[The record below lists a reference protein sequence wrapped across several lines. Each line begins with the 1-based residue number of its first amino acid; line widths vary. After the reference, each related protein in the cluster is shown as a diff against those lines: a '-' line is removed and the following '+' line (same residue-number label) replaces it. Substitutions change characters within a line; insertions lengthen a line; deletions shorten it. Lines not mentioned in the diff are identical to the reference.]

1 MPLPYPAN
9 YKAAPMPILTEL
21 HFYPIKSC
29 AGIALREAT
38 LTPAG
43 LMSEQ
48 IYDREW
54 MVVDLH
60 GNFLSQREF
69 PAMALIVPRL
79 KSGTLELRAPGMLRL
94 EIPLDLPDPEHARTR
109 QVRVWEDVL
118 TAYDCDEITA
128 TWFSK
133 AVGMACRLVRFHPDV
148 VRTTSGKWTDG
159 VKAPTLFADAYPLLV
174 IGEASLADLNQKLF
188 AQGRAALPMNRFRPN
203 IVINGAAAFEEDFAR
218 TLRIGDAV
226 LKPVKPCPRCPI
238 PSIDQATGMIG
249 ADPLD
254 ILMTYR
260 TNPKVDGGITFGM
273 NVIVLEGEGTL
284 VRTGQ
289 DVELTLAF

>member
-1 MPLPYPAN
+1 
-9 YKAAPMPILTEL
+9 MPILTEL

-69 PAMALIVPRL
+69 PAMALITPRL
-79 KSGTLELRAPGMLRL
+79 TSGTLELRAPGMLRL
-94 EIPLDLPDPEHARTR
+94 EIPLDLPDPAAAVPARTL
-109 QVRVWEDVL
+109 QVRVWDDVL
-118 TAYDCDEITA
+118 TAYDCDALTA

-133 AVGMACRLVRFHPDV
+133 AIGVACRLVRFHPDV

-159 VKAPTLFADAYPLLV
+159 VKVPTLFADAYPLLV
-174 IGEASLADLNQKLF
+174 IGDASLDDLNLKL
-188 AQGRAALPMNRFRPN
+188 AVQGRAALPMNRFRPN
-203 IVINGAAAFEEDFAR
+203 IVINGAAPFDEDFAQ
-218 TLRIGDAV
+218 TLRIGAAL
-226 LKPVKPCPRCPI
+226 LKPVKPCARCPI

-260 TNPKVDGGITFGM
+260 ADAKVDGGITFGM
-273 NVIVLEGEGTL
+273 NAILLEGEGTI
-284 VRTGQ
+284 VRVGE
-289 DVELTLAF
+289 DVALALAF